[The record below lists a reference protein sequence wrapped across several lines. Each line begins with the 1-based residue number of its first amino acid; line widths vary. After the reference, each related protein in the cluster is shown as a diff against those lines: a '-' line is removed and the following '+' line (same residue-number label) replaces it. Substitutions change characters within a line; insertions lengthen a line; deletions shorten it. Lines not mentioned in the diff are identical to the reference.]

1 MTLIEYIQKKR
12 KSWQEPQSLE
22 FYQNELENIS
32 NLYHKYYYMDYDR
45 LIRELIEDLAYHK
58 GNNHVVELLAELEY
72 TQEEIENFG
81 FTEEEVRKV
90 LDYDYLD

>member
-1 MTLIEYIQKKR
+1 MTLIDYAKR
-12 KSWQEPQSLE
+12 QQ
-22 FYQNELENIS
+22 
-32 NLYHKYYYMDYDR
+32 R
-45 LIRELIEDLAYHK
+45 LVEELIEDLTHYK
-58 GNNHVVELLAELEY
+58 GANHVVELLAELEY